1 VIRLSSSL
9 CRTILKLNNIKLEN
23 LFSGVHIFESTDF
36 EITSPIAVIKNQKQ
50 KFVESF
56 LRSEWQLERS
66 NAPPKLSCARW
77 HWLLGRSKKDMFF
90 IFCISWYDI
99 LANFER
105 FEK

>member
-1 VIRLSSSL
+1 MIRLSSSL

-56 LRSEWQLERS
+56 LRSE
-66 NAPPKLSCARW
+66 
-77 HWLLGRSKKDMFF
+77 
-90 IFCISWYDI
+90 
-99 LANFER
+99 
-105 FEK
+105 